1 MYERFVWAV
10 GAAGLA
16 LALASPASADHEN
29 RSRPWW
35 DRNVSRE
42 RPEADDVHWRHR
54 YGPHGHRDRY
64 DHDYRHHGRRAAYQ
78 CAPCRHRWHDY
89 GAFRSHLHHHHH
101 VPVWRIPFVMVEAAF
116 GWVFYG

>member
-1 MYERFVWAV
+1 MVAMLGAV
-10 GAAGLA
+10 GFA
-16 LALASPASADHEN
+16 LALAAPASADHEN

-54 YGPHGHRDRY
+54 HDRDGSRYYDYGYRDGRG
-64 DHDYRHHGRRAAYQ
+64 HHGRRASYQ

-89 GAFRSHLHHHHH
+89 GAFRSHLNHHHH
-101 VPVWRIPFVMVEAAF
+101 VPIWRIPFVMVEAAF